1 MSLKEKLS
9 NFGANV
15 LVYIVAIAFFTTAI
29 GLGYRGKYVLSKEPN
44 WYVAT
49 FGFIILLPFLIYF
62 FILHQKL
69 KKKDKIELEEIKLLV
84 KKGTR
89 SEIDLTELEIVQ
101 HNNSLLLGNKIV
113 INKYGHK
120 NEQISLNYKN
130 KPIYLFYTDINK
142 DNLKIYFAL
151 NPKTYL
157 YVDKNDERK
166 KYIDLEFLRE
176 EHNL

>member
-15 LVYIVAIAFFTTAI
+15 LVYIALIALFTTGI

-49 FGFIILLPFLIYF
+49 FGFMILLPFLIYF
-62 FILHQKL
+62 FILYKKL
-69 KKKDKIELEEIKLLV
+69 NKKDKIELEEIKLLV

-101 HNNSLLLGNKIV
+101 HNNSLLLRNKIV

-120 NEQISLNYKN
+120 NKQISLNYKN
-130 KPIYLFYTDINK
+130 KPLYLFYTDINK

-157 YVDKNDERK
+157 YVDKNDEQK
-166 KYIDLEFLRE
+166 KYIDLEFLKE
-176 EHNL
+176 GNK